1 MVVIQCEMQLF
12 EHWTKNKNHLI
23 VWNSFSPFLKFIN
36 FFSARSSE
44 YLFTNAGKASEWFLC
59 TLAPSFIPKIYSK
72 TSIWSSTDKTGHLP
86 FFFGQNTCS
95 IIWTET
101 INGLVVHRLVLG
113 FFFHIFQIQTRN
125 TYNDDSNDH
134 KYVCWCA
141 MVCCWQRE
149 KINNITNL
157 IDGGVGFCSEWL
169 VVALPSVFEL
179 IDIIRR

>member
-1 MVVIQCEMQLF
+1 MYVCLNEKFVDLMVVIQCEMQLF

-101 INGLVVHRLVLG
+101 INGLVVHRLVLV
-113 FFFHIFQIQTRN
+113 FFLISFKYKHETRTMMTPTIIN
-125 TYNDDSNDH
+125 M
-134 KYVCWCA
+134 YVGVLWC
-141 MVCCWQRE
+141 V
-149 KINNITNL
+149 
-157 IDGGVGFCSEWL
+157 VGN
-169 VVALPSVFEL
+169 AKK
-179 IDIIRR
+179 